1 MKINSEELDSTNNS
15 NHNSSNNND
24 SSNSDV
30 KNKELQNTLLDNEQS
45 LNDSFIDAQEDDP
58 IGEPEKAKSDKEMP
72 LEDTSTTAD
81 TTTSTTADTTTSTTA
96 DTYTPNE
103 DNNED
108 NNNDN
113 RNESG
118 SYATSTDS
126 DDSSDSLED
135 PNNLEKMIL
144 STGIRVGTPIKT
156 KFMSSFITRA
166 NPEGLY
172 ILDISKTLARID
184 VAAKFIGR
192 TNIANVAVTS
202 AREYGKTPIEKF
214 CELTGARGIFGRFMP
229 GTFTNPSLPKY
240 LEPEIVIVTDPQ
252 ADEQAVLEATRAG
265 VPVIALSN
273 SDNITSKV
281 DLVIPSNNRGR
292 KALATVY
299 WLLTKEVLKKQ
310 GKIKSDSEMPMT
322 IDEFEAK
329 LVEELI

>member
-1 MKINSEELDSTNNS
+1 MEQYIMNMNTDELDTVNNS
-15 NHNSSNNND
+15 NNENPDKPFNEVTSKTEAEDSNHTV
-24 SSNSDV
+24 SDPEEFPEISENPDQAHQTSIQDEASPHPSG
-30 KNKELQNTLLDNEQS
+30 KIEQS
-45 LNDSFIDAQEDDP
+45 E
-58 IGEPEKAKSDKEMP
+58 
-72 LEDTSTTAD
+72 
-81 TTTSTTADTTTSTTA
+81 
-96 DTYTPNE
+96 
-103 DNNED
+103 
-108 NNNDN
+108 
-113 RNESG
+113 
-118 SYATSTDS
+118 
-126 DDSSDSLED
+126 SLED

-156 KFMSSFITRA
+156 KFMTSFITRA

-192 TNIANVAVTS
+192 TNISNVAVTS

-310 GKIKSDSEMPMT
+310 GKIKSDSEMSLT
-322 IDEFEAK
+322 IDDFEAK

>member
-1 MKINSEELDSTNNS
+1 MEQYIMNMNTDELDSPNNS
-15 NHNSSNNND
+15 
-24 SSNSDV
+24 
-30 KNKELQNTLLDNEQS
+30 DNEQ
-45 LNDSFIDAQEDDP
+45 LDKTVNDATPKTEEED
-58 IGEPEKAKSDKEMP
+58 SNH
-72 LEDTSTTAD
+72 
-81 TTTSTTADTTTSTTA
+81 TTSISEETAENHGNSDQ
-96 DTYTPNE
+96 
-103 DNNED
+103 
-108 NNNDN
+108 
-113 RNESG
+113 
-118 SYATSTDS
+118 ATQTNIGDE
-126 DDSSDSLED
+126 DSSSSSDTVEQSESLED

-156 KFMSSFITRA
+156 KFMTSFITRA

-310 GKIKSDSEMPMT
+310 GKIKSDSEMSLT
-322 IDEFEAK
+322 IDDFEAK

>member
-1 MKINSEELDSTNNS
+1 MEQYIMNMNTDELDTLDDSNNENLDKPVNDVTSKTEEENSKNITRNAEETPEIYGNS
-15 NHNSSNNND
+15 NQIEQTSIGDEEASNSSD
-24 SSNSDV
+24 MA
-30 KNKELQNTLLDNEQS
+30 EQS
-45 LNDSFIDAQEDDP
+45 E
-58 IGEPEKAKSDKEMP
+58 
-72 LEDTSTTAD
+72 
-81 TTTSTTADTTTSTTA
+81 
-96 DTYTPNE
+96 
-103 DNNED
+103 
-108 NNNDN
+108 
-113 RNESG
+113 
-118 SYATSTDS
+118 
-126 DDSSDSLED
+126 SLED

-156 KFMSSFITRA
+156 KFMTSFITRA

-310 GKIKSDSEMPMT
+310 GKIKSDSEMPQT
-322 IDEFEAK
+322 IDDFEAK

>member
-1 MKINSEELDSTNNS
+1 MIEKNSESS
-15 NHNSSNNND
+15 SSNNYEQENYDNSSVNEYENTIAEETETEND
-24 SSNSDV
+24 SQAASSTSKDFPSESIESSSYSANSETE
-30 KNKELQNTLLDNEQS
+30 N
-45 LNDSFIDAQEDDP
+45 
-58 IGEPEKAKSDKEMP
+58 
-72 LEDTSTTAD
+72 
-81 TTTSTTADTTTSTTA
+81 
-96 DTYTPNE
+96 
-103 DNNED
+103 
-108 NNNDN
+108 
-113 RNESG
+113 
-118 SYATSTDS
+118 
-126 DDSSDSLED
+126 SDSLED

-202 AREYGKTPIEKF
+202 SREYGKTPIEKF

-252 ADEQAVLEATRAG
+252 ADEQAVIEATRAG

-281 DLVIPSNNRGR
+281 DVIIPTNNRGR

-310 GKIKSDSEMPMT
+310 GKIKSDSDMPLA
-322 IDEFEAK
+322 IDDFEAK
-329 LVEELI
+329 LVEEVI

>member
-1 MKINSEELDSTNNS
+1 MEQYIMNMNTEELDSLYNS
-15 NHNSSNNND
+15 NNEHLDKTVNDATSKTEDEDSTNTASNADETSETSETSDQIEQPSLADEGSS
-24 SSNSDV
+24 SSSEMV
-30 KNKELQNTLLDNEQS
+30 EQS
-45 LNDSFIDAQEDDP
+45 E
-58 IGEPEKAKSDKEMP
+58 
-72 LEDTSTTAD
+72 
-81 TTTSTTADTTTSTTA
+81 
-96 DTYTPNE
+96 
-103 DNNED
+103 
-108 NNNDN
+108 
-113 RNESG
+113 
-118 SYATSTDS
+118 
-126 DDSSDSLED
+126 SLED

-156 KFMSSFITRA
+156 KFMTSFITRA

-310 GKIKSDSEMPMT
+310 GKIKSDSEMPLA
-322 IDEFEAK
+322 IDDFEAK

>member
-1 MKINSEELDSTNNS
+1 MNTEELDSIDNS
-15 NHNSSNNND
+15 NNEQLDKTVNDDPSKTEDEDSTNTTVNTEETSESSNQIEQSTIGNEESS
-24 SSNSDV
+24 SSNSMS
-30 KNKELQNTLLDNEQS
+30 EMAEQS
-45 LNDSFIDAQEDDP
+45 E
-58 IGEPEKAKSDKEMP
+58 
-72 LEDTSTTAD
+72 
-81 TTTSTTADTTTSTTA
+81 
-96 DTYTPNE
+96 
-103 DNNED
+103 
-108 NNNDN
+108 
-113 RNESG
+113 
-118 SYATSTDS
+118 
-126 DDSSDSLED
+126 SLED

-156 KFMSSFITRA
+156 KFMTSFITRA

-273 SDNITSKV
+273 SDNITAKV

-310 GKIKSDSEMPMT
+310 GKIKSDSEMPLT
-322 IDEFEAK
+322 IDDFEAK

>member
-1 MKINSEELDSTNNS
+1 MNMNSEELDSTNNP
-15 NHNSSNNND
+15 NLNNNNNNKD
-24 SSNSDV
+24 PNV
-30 KNKELQNTLLDNEQS
+30 KKEELQSNGQSVEENYVEQ
-45 LNDSFIDAQEDDP
+45 
-58 IGEPEKAKSDKEMP
+58 KDKKEGSEETSE
-72 LEDTSTTAD
+72 LENGAEVDESALPDTTITSTGD
-81 TTTSTTADTTTSTTA
+81 T
-96 DTYTPNE
+96 E
-103 DNNED
+103 DQNNNE
-108 NNNDN
+108 NNNYSN
-113 RNESG
+113 TSG
-118 SYATSTDS
+118 SEET
-126 DDSSDSLED
+126 SDSLED

-322 IDEFEAK
+322 IDDFEAK

>member
-1 MKINSEELDSTNNS
+1 MIEKNSESS
-15 NHNSSNNND
+15 SSNNHEQENYDNSSVNADENIIADETENEND
-24 SSNSDV
+24 SQAASSTSKDFASESIESSSYSANSETE
-30 KNKELQNTLLDNEQS
+30 N
-45 LNDSFIDAQEDDP
+45 
-58 IGEPEKAKSDKEMP
+58 
-72 LEDTSTTAD
+72 
-81 TTTSTTADTTTSTTA
+81 
-96 DTYTPNE
+96 
-103 DNNED
+103 
-108 NNNDN
+108 
-113 RNESG
+113 
-118 SYATSTDS
+118 
-126 DDSSDSLED
+126 SDSLED

-202 AREYGKTPIEKF
+202 SREYGKTPIEKF

-252 ADEQAVLEATRAG
+252 ADEQAVIEATRAG

-281 DLVIPSNNRGR
+281 DVIIPTNNRGR

-310 GKIKSDSEMPMT
+310 GKIKSDSDMPLA
-322 IDEFEAK
+322 IDDFEAK
-329 LVEELI
+329 LVEEVI

>member
-1 MKINSEELDSTNNS
+1 MIEQLSDS
-15 NHNSSNNND
+15 NSSHNNND
-24 SSNSDV
+24 EDNTKDNSADTYENSINAETHDERETNTDEDLSSNSKDF
-30 KNKELQNTLLDNEQS
+30 S
-45 LNDSFIDAQEDDP
+45 LESSSSSSPNLSEF
-58 IGEPEKAKSDKEMP
+58 
-72 LEDTSTTAD
+72 
-81 TTTSTTADTTTSTTA
+81 
-96 DTYTPNE
+96 NE
-103 DNNED
+103 DENTE
-108 NNNDN
+108 
-113 RNESG
+113 
-118 SYATSTDS
+118 
-126 DDSSDSLED
+126 SLED

-156 KFMSSFITRA
+156 KFMTSFITRA

-202 AREYGKTPIEKF
+202 SREYGKTPIEKF
-214 CELTGARGIFGRFMP
+214 CELTGATVIFGRFMP

-273 SDNITSKV
+273 SDNITAKV
-281 DLVIPSNNRGR
+281 DLVIPTNNRGR

-310 GKIKSDSEMPMT
+310 GKIKSDSEMPLA
-322 IDEFEAK
+322 IDDFEAK
-329 LVEELI
+329 LVEEVI

>member
-1 MKINSEELDSTNNS
+1 MIEQNPDSSSSS
-15 NHNSSNNND
+15 NYEQEKYENSSVNEYENTTYSETENETD
-24 SSNSDV
+24 SQITSSPSKDISSNSIESSSS
-30 KNKELQNTLLDNEQS
+30 NL
-45 LNDSFIDAQEDDP
+45 
-58 IGEPEKAKSDKEMP
+58 
-72 LEDTSTTAD
+72 
-81 TTTSTTADTTTSTTA
+81 
-96 DTYTPNE
+96 PNSE
-103 DNNED
+103 TEN
-108 NNNDN
+108 
-113 RNESG
+113 
-118 SYATSTDS
+118 
-126 DDSSDSLED
+126 SDSIED

-202 AREYGKTPIEKF
+202 SREYGKTPIEKF

-281 DLVIPSNNRGR
+281 DVVIPTNNRGR

-310 GKIKSDSEMPMT
+310 GKIKSDSDMPLA
-322 IDEFEAK
+322 IDDFEAK
-329 LVEELI
+329 LVEEVI

>member
-1 MKINSEELDSTNNS
+1 MIEKNSDSS
-15 NHNSSNNND
+15 SSNNHEQENYDNSSINEHENTIVGETENEND
-24 SSNSDV
+24 SQIIPSAAKDFPSQSIESSSYSPNSESENSD
-30 KNKELQNTLLDNEQS
+30 
-45 LNDSFIDAQEDDP
+45 P
-58 IGEPEKAKSDKEMP
+58 
-72 LEDTSTTAD
+72 
-81 TTTSTTADTTTSTTA
+81 
-96 DTYTPNE
+96 
-103 DNNED
+103 
-108 NNNDN
+108 
-113 RNESG
+113 
-118 SYATSTDS
+118 
-126 DDSSDSLED
+126 LED

-202 AREYGKTPIEKF
+202 SREYGKTPIEKF

-252 ADEQAVLEATRAG
+252 ADEQAVIEATRAG

-281 DLVIPSNNRGR
+281 DVIIPTNNRGR

-310 GKIKSDSEMPMT
+310 GKIKSDSDMPLA
-322 IDEFEAK
+322 IDDFEAK
-329 LVEELI
+329 LVEEVI

>member
-1 MKINSEELDSTNNS
+1 MNMNSEESDSTNNS
-15 NHNSSNNND
+15 NLNSNNNSNLESETKNQELHNISPEKD
-24 SSNSDV
+24 QSVNKDHVDTKANQVLESEETGSDDERELEDLKETSSINAP
-30 KNKELQNTLLDNEQS
+30 QTDNEDRTDDIS
-45 LNDSFIDAQEDDP
+45 NDGYDDTR
-58 IGEPEKAKSDKEMP
+58 SY
-72 LEDTSTTAD
+72 
-81 TTTSTTADTTTSTTA
+81 TTSTDA
-96 DTYTPNE
+96 E
-103 DNNED
+103 
-108 NNNDN
+108 
-113 RNESG
+113 
-118 SYATSTDS
+118 
-126 DDSSDSLED
+126 DSSDALED

-156 KFMSSFITRA
+156 KYMSSFITRA

-310 GKIKSDSEMPMT
+310 GRIKSDSEMPMT
-322 IDEFEAK
+322 IDDFEAK

>member
-1 MKINSEELDSTNNS
+1 MI
-15 NHNSSNNND
+15 
-24 SSNSDV
+24 
-30 KNKELQNTLLDNEQS
+30 EQS
-45 LNDSFIDAQEDDP
+45 E
-58 IGEPEKAKSDKEMP
+58 
-72 LEDTSTTAD
+72 
-81 TTTSTTADTTTSTTA
+81 
-96 DTYTPNE
+96 
-103 DNNED
+103 
-108 NNNDN
+108 
-113 RNESG
+113 
-118 SYATSTDS
+118 
-126 DDSSDSLED
+126 SLED

-156 KFMSSFITRA
+156 KFMTSFITRA

-310 GKIKSDSEMPMT
+310 GKIKSDSEMPLT
-322 IDEFEAK
+322 IDDFEAK

>member
-24 SSNSDV
+24 NSNSNV

-45 LNDSFIDAQEDDP
+45 VNDSFVDAQEDDL
-58 IGEPEKAKSDKEMP
+58 IGESEEAKSDKERP
-72 LEDTSTTAD
+72 LEDTTTTTITTAD
-81 TTTSTTADTTTSTTA
+81 S
-96 DTYTPNE
+96 YTPNE

-118 SYATSTDS
+118 SYAKSTDS

-240 LEPEIVIVTDPQ
+240 MEPEIVIVTDPQ

>member
-1 MKINSEELDSTNNS
+1 MIEQNSDSSSSS
-15 NHNSSNNND
+15 NHEQEKYENGSVN
-24 SSNSDV
+24 
-30 KNKELQNTLLDNEQS
+30 EYENTTHSETENE
-45 LNDSFIDAQEDDP
+45 
-58 IGEPEKAKSDKEMP
+58 
-72 LEDTSTTAD
+72 
-81 TTTSTTADTTTSTTA
+81 
-96 DTYTPNE
+96 
-103 DNNED
+103 
-108 NNNDN
+108 
-113 RNESG
+113 
-118 SYATSTDS
+118 TDS
-126 DDSSDSLED
+126 QITSSASKDFSSDSIESSSSNLPDSETENSDSIED

-202 AREYGKTPIEKF
+202 SREYGKTPIEKF

-281 DLVIPSNNRGR
+281 DVVIPTNNRGR

-310 GKIKSDSEMPMT
+310 GKIKSDSDMPLA
-322 IDEFEAK
+322 IDDFEAK
-329 LVEELI
+329 LVEEVI

>member
-1 MKINSEELDSTNNS
+1 MNMNTDELDSLNNS
-15 NHNSSNNND
+15 NNEHLDKTVNDATSKTEEDSNHNNNNPEESPENYGD
-24 SSNSDV
+24 SDQTEQTSIGDEEPSSSSDMV
-30 KNKELQNTLLDNEQS
+30 EQS
-45 LNDSFIDAQEDDP
+45 E
-58 IGEPEKAKSDKEMP
+58 
-72 LEDTSTTAD
+72 
-81 TTTSTTADTTTSTTA
+81 
-96 DTYTPNE
+96 
-103 DNNED
+103 
-108 NNNDN
+108 
-113 RNESG
+113 
-118 SYATSTDS
+118 
-126 DDSSDSLED
+126 SLED

-156 KFMSSFITRA
+156 KFMTSFITRA

-310 GKIKSDSEMPMT
+310 GKIKSDSEMPLT
-322 IDEFEAK
+322 IDDFEAK